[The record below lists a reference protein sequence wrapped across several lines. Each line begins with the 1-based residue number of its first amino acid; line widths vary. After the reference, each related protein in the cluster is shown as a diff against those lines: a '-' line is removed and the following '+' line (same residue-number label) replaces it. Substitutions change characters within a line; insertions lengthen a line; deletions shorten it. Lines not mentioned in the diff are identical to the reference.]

1 MTIGLDQMLRAG
13 LLTVSDRSSKGLRED
28 TAGPAIVKMLTDNGI
43 TVELTDVCPDDALEI
58 SGILKKWCDENF
70 LDLVVTT
77 GGTGVSPRDVT
88 PDATLAVISR
98 NIPGMSEAM
107 RSAGIKKTPHAMIS
121 RAVAGIRGN
130 TLIINLPGSPKG
142 SLESLEAVLPA
153 IPHAI
158 AKLQGD
164 LSDCA

>member
-1 MTIGLDQMLRAG
+1 MMIGFDHMLRAG
-13 LLTVSDRSSKGLRED
+13 LLTVSDRSSKGLRKD
-28 TAGPAIVKMLTDNGI
+28 TAGPAIVEMLTDNGI
-43 TVELTDVCPDDALEI
+43 TVELTTVCSDDALEI
-58 SGILKKWCDENF
+58 SGILKKWCDENS

-88 PDATLAVISR
+88 PDATLSVISR

-107 RSAGIKKTPHAMIS
+107 RSAGMKKTPHAMIS

-164 LSDCA
+164 PSDCA